1 MATRSRA
8 EKSHTPKHITEF
20 YQIENDKLHGVITNI
35 DMVKVVIKHKK
46 ELLDMALG
54 F

>member
-1 MATRSRA
+1 VSDVACKMRDYKVRRI
-8 EKSHTPKHITEF
+8 PV
-20 YQIENDKLHGVITNI
+20 IENEKLFGVITNI